1 LSKLLYITELKVIDY
16 SVKVNVKFLNQYAGV
31 GPGGQLE
38 PVHCY
43 AQRWPLVAVMGG
55 RPASFFGLPFVF
67 VDGLQLQAAHCL
79 KFQRLSRH
87 IAVRFFFEI

>member
-1 LSKLLYITELKVIDY
+1 
-16 SVKVNVKFLNQYAGV
+16 
-31 GPGGQLE
+31 
-38 PVHCY
+38 
-43 AQRWPLVAVMGG
+43 VAVMGG